1 MKLRLFSL
9 PLAALT
15 MAAALFLLCA
25 LPATADDDAAEAET
39 VCTETEQIELDT
51 SSLSD
56 NDTLL
61 EDYVEHLFSL
71 NSGIALSS
79 YGEDYLSGVDL
90 DVYTQ
95 LKAAIESIAA
105 GEESS
110 SIVTVSLQYTPD
122 ELDAAN
128 YDSAYNAFYAQL
140 NRTHV
145 LNYLLYDCPYDFYW
159 FDKTANTTSQFRHS
173 ETQELLTVTITYY
186 FPVAEGYQGETKYT
200 VNSEK
205 AAAAVQSAANAL
217 AIVEAYDSL
226 SDSEKLSAYKDEI
239 CALTSYSTDYAT
251 ASYGDIWQLV
261 WVFDGD
267 EDTNVVCEDYS
278 KAFQYLCDLSSF
290 DDVLCYTVSGTMNG
304 GTGAGNHMWNV
315 VCLNGVTY
323 MADIT
328 NSDSGTIGK
337 NGGLFMVCADDA
349 VSSSSSGYSFL
360 VGSTTIRYTY
370 SSTSLEL
377 YGADAL
383 TLGSA
388 AGQSGSSTETG
399 TCGENVIW
407 TLDTSTGVLTIS
419 GEGEMDNYS
428 YESGMPWV
436 SSRESITSIIIGN
449 GIISIGSYAF
459 YGCKNV
465 TEVVIPSNVKSIENY
480 AFSNCTSLL
489 SVTLSDGVTSIGQ
502 GAFGSCENLTSITI
516 PDSVTSLGSFTFS
529 NCSSLESAT
538 INGNISKINENAFS
552 GCVSLTSITI
562 PSSVVNIGGYAFYE
576 CGNLTDVYYGGSE
589 AQWDAISIENENSN
603 VCLMVA
609 SIHFS
614 DGSIRTSNIGG
625 SCGDNVTWVLK
636 DGVITIS
643 GTGDMEDYECPW
655 YAWKDDITSVVIENG
670 VTSVG
675 AYAFCECENV
685 VNVSLP
691 SGLKCICS
699 YAFYRCAITSIEIPD
714 SLAQIEESAF
724 RLCVNLSE
732 ITLPDSIGELGYFAF
747 SGCKSLTSIVI
758 PSKVRDLADYL
769 FDGCSNLTDV
779 TLSDNLSGLGEGVFY
794 NCSSLKSI
802 ALPDSI
808 SYISESAFYGCNS
821 LTDVYYGG
829 SEAEWNEIEIGN
841 NNVYL
846 ISATIHYNS
855 TSADDEPAS
864 PTTPG
869 DLNGDGEVNASDLT
883 ILARHVGK
891 VETIEDETCLAN
903 ADVTG
908 DGDVDAS
915 DLTKLAQYVGK
926 IITSLE

>member
-1 MKLRLFSL
+1 MKLRSFSL

-25 LPATADDDAAEAET
+25 LPTTADDDAADAET
-39 VCTETEQIELDT
+39 VYTETEQIELDT

-61 EDYVEHLFSL
+61 EDYVEQLFSL

-159 FDKTANTTSQFRHS
+159 FDKSANTTSQLRYT

-186 FPVAEGYQGETKYT
+186 FPVAEGYQSETKYT

-205 AAAAVQSAANAL
+205 AAAAVRSAANAL

-267 EDTNVVCEDYS
+267 EDTNVVCEGYS

-290 DDVLCYTVSGTMNG
+290 DDVLCYTVIGTMNG

-360 VGSTTIRYTY
+360 VGSTTIRYIY
-370 SSTSLEL
+370 SSTCLEL

-388 AGQSGSSTETG
+388 AEQSGGSTETG
-399 TCGENVIW
+399 TCGENVTW
-407 TLDTSTGVLTIS
+407 SLDTDTGVLTIS
-419 GEGEMDNYS
+419 GEGEMDNYAVA
-428 YESGMPWV
+428 GTPWYAY
-436 SSRESITSIIIGN
+436 RYSITTVVIENGVTNIG
-449 GIISIGSYAF
+449 GCAF
-459 YGCKNV
+459 YDC
-465 TEVVIPSNVKSIENY
+465 TEL
-480 AFSNCTSLL
+480 T
-489 SVTLSDGVTSIGQ
+489 SVTIPDSVIMYIYGINGWAFEGCSSLAEILVSAGNTTYSAEDGVLFDRDKTELMCYPAGKAEIAYEIPDSVASISDC
-502 GAFGSCENLTSITI
+502 AFEGCSSLTSVTI
-516 PDSVTSLGSFTFS
+516 PDSVTSIGSYAFEG
-529 NCSSLESAT
+529 CS
-538 INGNISKINENAFS
+538 
-552 GCVSLTSITI
+552 SLTSITI
-562 PSSVVNIGGYAFYE
+562 PSSVMSIENGVFAACDSLTEIPVSGENAAYSAEDGVLFNKDKTVLVCYPSGKTTSVYKIPESVTSIYTDAFRS
-576 CGNLTDVYYGGSE
+576 CGNLTS
-589 AQWDAISIENENSN
+589 
-603 VCLMVA
+603 
-609 SIHFS
+609 
-614 DGSIRTSNIGG
+614 
-625 SCGDNVTWVLK
+625 VT
-636 DGVITIS
+636 
-643 GTGDMEDYECPW
+643 
-655 YAWKDDITSVVIENG
+655 
-670 VTSVG
+670 
-675 AYAFCECENV
+675 
-685 VNVSLP
+685 
-691 SGLKCICS
+691 
-699 YAFYRCAITSIEIPD
+699 IPD
-714 SLAQIEESAF
+714 S
-724 RLCVNLSE
+724 
-732 ITLPDSIGELGYFAF
+732 
-747 SGCKSLTSIVI
+747 
-758 PSKVRDLADYL
+758 
-769 FDGCSNLTDV
+769 V
-779 TLSDNLSGLGEGVFY
+779 T
-794 NCSSLKSI
+794 
-802 ALPDSI
+802 
-808 SYISESAFYGCNS
+808 YIDDSAFYGCSS
-821 LTDVYYGG
+821 LTSY
-829 SEAEWNEIEIGN
+829 
-841 NNVYL
+841 
-846 ISATIHYNS
+846 
-855 TSADDEPAS
+855 
-864 PTTPG
+864 
-869 DLNGDGEVNASDLT
+869 
-883 ILARHVGK
+883 
-891 VETIEDETCLAN
+891 C
-903 ADVTG
+903 
-908 DGDVDAS
+908 
-915 DLTKLAQYVGK
+915 
-926 IITSLE
+926 

>member
-1 MKLRLFSL
+1 MKLRSFSL

-15 MAAALFLLCA
+15 IAAALFLLCA
-25 LPATADDDAAEAET
+25 LPTTADDDAVDAET

-61 EDYVEHLFSL
+61 EDYVEQLFSL

-159 FDKTANTTSQFRHS
+159 FDKSANTTSQLRYT

-186 FPVAEGYQGETKYT
+186 FPVAEGYQSETKYT

-267 EDTNVVCEDYS
+267 EDTNVVCEGYS

-290 DDVLCYTVSGTMNG
+290 DDVLCYTVIGTMNG

-360 VGSTTIRYTY
+360 VGSTTILYTY

-388 AGQSGSSTETG
+388 AEQSGGSTETG

-419 GEGEMDNYS
+419 GEGEMEDYS
-428 YESGMPWV
+428 SSSDVPWY
-436 SSRESITSIIIGN
+436 SLRESIT
-449 GIISIGSYAF
+449 A
-459 YGCKNV
+459 
-465 TEVVIPSNVKSIENY
+465 VVIE
-480 AFSNCTSLL
+480 
-489 SVTLSDGVTSIGQ
+489 DGVTSISAY
-502 GAFGSCENLTSITI
+502 AFYECSSLTSVAIPDSVIYLWAYEWAYEGCSSLAEILVSAGNIAYSSENGVLFNKDKTELICYPAGKTETSYEIPDSVASISVWAFYGCSSLTSVTI
-516 PDSVTSLGSFTFS
+516 PDSVTSIGSYAFEG
-529 NCSSLESAT
+529 CS
-538 INGNISKINENAFS
+538 
-552 GCVSLTSITI
+552 SLTSITI
-562 PSSVVNIGGYAFYE
+562 PSSVMSIENGVFAACDSLTEIPVSGENAAYSAEDGVLFNKDQTELVCYPSGKTTSVYKIPESVTSIYTDAFRS
-576 CGNLTDVYYGGSE
+576 CGNLTS
-589 AQWDAISIENENSN
+589 
-603 VCLMVA
+603 
-609 SIHFS
+609 
-614 DGSIRTSNIGG
+614 
-625 SCGDNVTWVLK
+625 VT
-636 DGVITIS
+636 
-643 GTGDMEDYECPW
+643 
-655 YAWKDDITSVVIENG
+655 
-670 VTSVG
+670 
-675 AYAFCECENV
+675 
-685 VNVSLP
+685 
-691 SGLKCICS
+691 
-699 YAFYRCAITSIEIPD
+699 IPD
-714 SLAQIEESAF
+714 S
-724 RLCVNLSE
+724 V
-732 ITLPDSIGELGYFAF
+732 TSIGVCAFFYCSSLTNVTIPASVTSIDSHAF
-747 SGCKSLTSIVI
+747 SCCYSLTSVTI
-758 PSKVRDLADYL
+758 
-769 FDGCSNLTDV
+769 SNSTV
-779 TLSDNLSGLGEGVFY
+779 Y
-794 NCSSLKSI
+794 I
-802 ALPDSI
+802 DS
-808 SYISESAFYGCNS
+808 SAFGWCSS
-821 LTDVYYGG
+821 LTDVYYSG
-829 SEAEWNEIEIGN
+829 SEAEWNEIEIGSN
-841 NNVYL
+841 NDYL
-846 ISATIHYNS
+846 LSATIHYNS
-855 TSADDEPAS
+855 TGPEDADDTS
-864 PTTPG
+864 GDSSGGTDSTTPG

-926 IITSLE
+926 IISSLE

>member
-61 EDYVEHLFSL
+61 EDYVEQLFSL

-128 YDSAYNAFYAQL
+128 YDSAYEAFYAQL
-140 NRTHV
+140 NRTRV
-145 LNYLLYDCPYDFYW
+145 WNYLLYDCPYDFYW
-159 FDKTANTTSQFRHS
+159 FDKSASVTSQLRYS

-186 FPVAEGYQGETKYT
+186 FPVAEGYQSETKYT

-239 CALTSYSTDYAT
+239 CALTSYNKDYAT

-267 EDTNVVCEDYS
+267 EDTNVVCEGYS

-290 DDVLCYTVSGTMNG
+290 DDVLCYTVIGTMNG

-407 TLDTSTGVLTIS
+407 TLDTDTGVLTIS
-419 GEGEMDNYS
+419 GEGEMEDYS
-428 YESGMPWV
+428 SSSDVPWY
-436 SSRESITSIIIGN
+436 SIRESIT
-449 GIISIGSYAF
+449 A
-459 YGCKNV
+459 
-465 TEVVIPSNVKSIENY
+465 VVIE
-480 AFSNCTSLL
+480 
-489 SVTLSDGVTSIGQ
+489 DGVTSIGNR
-502 GAFGSCENLTSITI
+502 AFYYCSNLTSVTI
-516 PDSVTSLGSFTFS
+516 PDSVTSIGQYAF
-529 NCSSLESAT
+529 NGCSSL
-538 INGNISKINENAFS
+538 
-552 GCVSLTSITI
+552 
-562 PSSVVNIGGYAFYE
+562 
-576 CGNLTDVYYGGSE
+576 
-589 AQWDAISIENENSN
+589 
-603 VCLMVA
+603 
-609 SIHFS
+609 
-614 DGSIRTSNIGG
+614 
-625 SCGDNVTWVLK
+625 
-636 DGVITIS
+636 
-643 GTGDMEDYECPW
+643 
-655 YAWKDDITSVVIENG
+655 TSV
-670 VTSVG
+670 T
-675 AYAFCECENV
+675 
-685 VNVSLP
+685 
-691 SGLKCICS
+691 
-699 YAFYRCAITSIEIPD
+699 IPD
-714 SLAQIEESAF
+714 SVTAIDFGAF
-724 RLCVNLSE
+724 ALCS
-732 ITLPDSIGELGYFAF
+732 
-747 SGCKSLTSIVI
+747 
-758 PSKVRDLADYL
+758 
-769 FDGCSNLTDV
+769 
-779 TLSDNLSGLGEGVFY
+779 
-794 NCSSLKSI
+794 
-802 ALPDSI
+802 
-808 SYISESAFYGCNS
+808 S

-829 SEAEWNEIEIGN
+829 SEADWNAIEIGEAN
-841 NNVYL
+841 EYL
-846 ISATIHYNS
+846 TSATIHYNS
-855 TSADDEPAS
+855 TGPEDTDDTDDDTS
-864 PTTPG
+864 GDSSGVTDSTTPG

-926 IITSLE
+926 IISSLE

>member
-1 MKLRLFSL
+1 MKLRSFSL

-61 EDYVEHLFSL
+61 EDYVEQLFSL

-128 YDSAYNAFYAQL
+128 YDSAYEAFYAQL
-140 NRTHV
+140 NRTRV
-145 LNYLLYDCPYDFYW
+145 WNYLLYDCPYDFYW
-159 FDKTANTTSQFRHS
+159 FDKSANTTSQLRHS

-239 CALTSYSTDYAT
+239 CALTSYNKDYAT

-267 EDTNVVCEDYS
+267 EDTNVVCEGYS

-290 DDVLCYTVSGTMNG
+290 DDVLCYTVIGTMNG

-388 AGQSGSSTETG
+388 AGQDSDDTQSGGSTETG
-399 TCGENVIW
+399 TCGENVTW
-407 TLDTSTGVLTIS
+407 SLDTDTGVLTIS
-419 GEGEMDNYS
+419 GEGEMEDYS
-428 YESGMPWV
+428 SSSDVPWY
-436 SSRESITSIIIGN
+436 SLRESITAVVIEDGVASIGN
-449 GIISIGSYAF
+449 CAF
-459 YGCKNV
+459 YYC
-465 TEVVIPSNVKSIENY
+465 S
-480 AFSNCTSLL
+480 
-489 SVTLSDGVTSIGQ
+489 
-502 GAFGSCENLTSITI
+502 NLTSVTI
-516 PDSVTSLGSFTFS
+516 PDSVTS
-529 NCSSLESAT
+529 
-538 INGNISKINENAFS
+538 
-552 GCVSLTSITI
+552 
-562 PSSVVNIGGYAFYE
+562 IGYEAFYE
-576 CGNLTDVYYGGSE
+576 CT
-589 AQWDAISIENENSN
+589 
-603 VCLMVA
+603 
-609 SIHFS
+609 
-614 DGSIRTSNIGG
+614 
-625 SCGDNVTWVLK
+625 
-636 DGVITIS
+636 
-643 GTGDMEDYECPW
+643 
-655 YAWKDDITSVVIENG
+655 
-670 VTSVG
+670 
-675 AYAFCECENV
+675 
-685 VNVSLP
+685 
-691 SGLKCICS
+691 
-699 YAFYRCAITSIEIPD
+699 
-714 SLAQIEESAF
+714 
-724 RLCVNLSE
+724 
-732 ITLPDSIGELGYFAF
+732 
-747 SGCKSLTSIVI
+747 
-758 PSKVRDLADYL
+758 
-769 FDGCSNLTDV
+769 
-779 TLSDNLSGLGEGVFY
+779 
-794 NCSSLKSI
+794 
-802 ALPDSI
+802 
-808 SYISESAFYGCNS
+808 S

-829 SEAEWNEIEIGN
+829 SEADWNAIEIGEAN
-841 NNVYL
+841 EYL
-846 ISATIHYNS
+846 TSATIHYNS
-855 TSADDEPAS
+855 TDPEDADDTADDTS
-864 PTTPG
+864 GDSSGGTDSTTPG

-926 IITSLE
+926 IISSLE

>member
-25 LPATADDDAAEAET
+25 LPTTADDDAADAET

-61 EDYVEHLFSL
+61 EDYVEQLFSL

-95 LKAAIESIAA
+95 LKAAIELIAA

-128 YDSAYNAFYAQL
+128 YDSAYEAFYAQL
-140 NRTHV
+140 NRTRV
-145 LNYLLYDCPYDFYW
+145 WNYLLYDCPYDFYW
-159 FDKTANTTSQFRHS
+159 FDKSANTTSQLRYT

-186 FPVAEGYQGETKYT
+186 FPVAEDYQSETKYT

-217 AIVEAYDSL
+217 AIVEEYDSL

-239 CALTSYSTDYAT
+239 CALTSYNKDYAT

-267 EDTNVVCEDYS
+267 EDTNVVCEGYS

-290 DDVLCYTVSGTMNG
+290 DDVLCYTVIGTMNG

-349 VSSSSSGYSFL
+349 VSSNSSGYSFL
-360 VGSTTIRYTY
+360 VGSTSIRYTY

-388 AGQSGSSTETG
+388 AGQDSDDTQSGGSTETG

-419 GEGEMDNYS
+419 GEGEMEDYSFYS
-428 YESGMPWV
+428 YSDVSDVSDVPWY
-436 SSRESITSIIIGN
+436 SLRESIT
-449 GIISIGSYAF
+449 A
-459 YGCKNV
+459 
-465 TEVVIPSNVKSIENY
+465 VVIE
-480 AFSNCTSLL
+480 
-489 SVTLSDGVTSIGQ
+489 DGVTSIGNR
-502 GAFGSCENLTSITI
+502 AFCYCSNLTSVTI
-516 PDSVTSLGSFTFS
+516 PDSVTSI
-529 NCSSLESAT
+529 SSA
-538 INGNISKINENAFS
+538 AFS
-552 GCVSLTSITI
+552 GCTSLTSVPHESCGTTSGDYACSGCSSLTSVTI
-562 PSSVVNIGGYAFYE
+562 PHRVTYIGDE
-576 CGNLTDVYYGGSE
+576 
-589 AQWDAISIENENSN
+589 
-603 VCLMVA
+603 
-609 SIHFS
+609 
-614 DGSIRTSNIGG
+614 
-625 SCGDNVTWVLK
+625 
-636 DGVITIS
+636 
-643 GTGDMEDYECPW
+643 
-655 YAWKDDITSVVIENG
+655 
-670 VTSVG
+670 
-675 AYAFCECENV
+675 
-685 VNVSLP
+685 
-691 SGLKCICS
+691 
-699 YAFYRCAITSIEIPD
+699 
-714 SLAQIEESAF
+714 
-724 RLCVNLSE
+724 
-732 ITLPDSIGELGYFAF
+732 AF
-747 SGCKSLTSIVI
+747 SGCSSLTS
-758 PSKVRDLADYL
+758 
-769 FDGCSNLTDV
+769 V
-779 TLSDNLSGLGEGVFY
+779 TV
-794 NCSSLKSI
+794 
-802 ALPDSI
+802 PDSVT
-808 SYISESAFYGCNS
+808 YIGDEAFYGCSS
-821 LTDVYYGG
+821 LTSVTVPDSVTYIGSRAFYDTAYYND
-829 SEAEWNEIEIGN
+829 SENWKNSVLYIDHWLIAAESDIFENCAINLGTIG
-841 NNVYL
+841 
-846 ISATIHYNS
+846 ISAS
-855 TSADDEPAS
+855 AFMRCSSLTSVSIPVS
-864 PTTPG
+864 
-869 DLNGDGEVNASDLT
+869 
-883 ILARHVGK
+883 
-891 VETIEDETCLAN
+891 
-903 ADVTG
+903 VTSIG
-908 DGDVDAS
+908 
-915 DLTKLAQYVGK
+915 
-926 IITSLE
+926 

>member
-15 MAAALFLLCA
+15 MAALFLLCA
-25 LPATADDDAAEAET
+25 LPTTADDGAVDAET
-39 VCTETEQIELDT
+39 VYTETEQIELDT

-61 EDYVEHLFSL
+61 EDYVEQLFSL

-128 YDSAYNAFYAQL
+128 YDSAYEAFYAQL

-159 FDKTANTTSQFRHS
+159 FDKSANTTSQLRCT
-173 ETQELLTVTITYY
+173 ETQEVLTVTITYY
-186 FPVAEGYQGETKYT
+186 FPVAEGYQSETKYT

-205 AAAAVQSAANAL
+205 AAAAMQSAANAL
-217 AIVEAYDSL
+217 AIVEEYDSL

-239 CALTSYSTDYAT
+239 CALTSYNKDYAT

-267 EDTNVVCEDYS
+267 EDTNVVCEGYS

-290 DDVLCYTVSGTMNG
+290 DDVLCYTVIGTMNG

-315 VCLNGVTY
+315 VCLNSVTY

-360 VGSTTIRYTY
+360 VGSTTIRYIY
-370 SSTSLEL
+370 NSTSLEL
-377 YGADAL
+377 YGADVL
-383 TLGSA
+383 TLGSTA
-388 AGQSGSSTETG
+388 EQSGGSTETG

-419 GEGEMDNYS
+419 GEGEMEDYS
-428 YESGMPWV
+428 SSSDVPWY
-436 SSRESITSIIIGN
+436 SLRESIT
-449 GIISIGSYAF
+449 A
-459 YGCKNV
+459 
-465 TEVVIPSNVKSIENY
+465 VVIE
-480 AFSNCTSLL
+480 
-489 SVTLSDGVTSIGQ
+489 DGVTSIG
-502 GAFGSCENLTSITI
+502 
-516 PDSVTSLGSFTFS
+516 SF
-529 NCSSLESAT
+529 
-538 INGNISKINENAFS
+538 
-552 GCVSLTSITI
+552 
-562 PSSVVNIGGYAFYE
+562 AFYE
-576 CGNLTDVYYGGSE
+576 CS
-589 AQWDAISIENENSN
+589 
-603 VCLMVA
+603 
-609 SIHFS
+609 
-614 DGSIRTSNIGG
+614 
-625 SCGDNVTWVLK
+625 
-636 DGVITIS
+636 
-643 GTGDMEDYECPW
+643 
-655 YAWKDDITSVVIENG
+655 
-670 VTSVG
+670 
-675 AYAFCECENV
+675 
-685 VNVSLP
+685 
-691 SGLKCICS
+691 
-699 YAFYRCAITSIEIPD
+699 
-714 SLAQIEESAF
+714 
-724 RLCVNLSE
+724 
-732 ITLPDSIGELGYFAF
+732 
-747 SGCKSLTSIVI
+747 
-758 PSKVRDLADYL
+758 
-769 FDGCSNLTDV
+769 
-779 TLSDNLSGLGEGVFY
+779 
-794 NCSSLKSI
+794 
-802 ALPDSI
+802 
-808 SYISESAFYGCNS
+808 S

-829 SEAEWNEIEIGN
+829 SEDDWNTITIGSDN
-841 NNVYL
+841 DPL
-846 ISATIHYNS
+846 TSATIHYNS
-855 TSADDEPAS
+855 TGPEDADDTDDDTS
-864 PTTPG
+864 GDSSGGTDSTTPG

-926 IITSLE
+926 IISSLE

>member
-25 LPATADDDAAEAET
+25 LPTTADDDAAEAET

-61 EDYVEHLFSL
+61 EDYVEQLFSL

-128 YDSAYNAFYAQL
+128 YDSAYEAFYAQL
-140 NRTHV
+140 NRARV
-145 LNYLLYDCPYDFYW
+145 WNYLLYDCPYDFYW
-159 FDKTANTTSQFRHS
+159 FDKSASVTSQLRHS

-186 FPVAEGYQGETKYT
+186 FPVAEGYQSETKYT

-239 CALTSYSTDYAT
+239 CDLTSYSTDYAT

-267 EDTNVVCEDYS
+267 EDTNVVCEGYS

-290 DDVLCYTVSGTMNG
+290 DDVLCYTVIGTMNG

-360 VGSTTIRYTY
+360 VGSTTIRYIY

-388 AGQSGSSTETG
+388 AEQSGGSTETG
-399 TCGENVIW
+399 TCGENVTW
-407 TLDTSTGVLTIS
+407 TLDTDTGVLTIS
-419 GEGEMDNYS
+419 GEGEMDNY
-428 YESGMPWV
+428 EWDGAPWY
-436 SSRESITSIIIGN
+436 SQRSSII
-449 GIISIGSYAF
+449 
-459 YGCKNV
+459 
-465 TEVVIPSNVKSIENY
+465 
-480 AFSNCTSLL
+480 
-489 SVTLSDGVTSIGQ
+489 
-502 GAFGSCENLTSITI
+502 
-516 PDSVTSLGSFTFS
+516 
-529 NCSSLESAT
+529 
-538 INGNISKINENAFS
+538 
-552 GCVSLTSITI
+552 
-562 PSSVVNIGGYAFYE
+562 
-576 CGNLTDVYYGGSE
+576 
-589 AQWDAISIENENSN
+589 
-603 VCLMVA
+603 
-609 SIHFS
+609 
-614 DGSIRTSNIGG
+614 
-625 SCGDNVTWVLK
+625 
-636 DGVITIS
+636 
-643 GTGDMEDYECPW
+643 
-655 YAWKDDITSVVIENG
+655 SVVIENG
-670 VTSVG
+670 VTNIGST
-675 AYAFCECENV
+675 AFEECTNLTNV
-685 VNVSLP
+685 
-691 SGLKCICS
+691 
-699 YAFYRCAITSIEIPD
+699 TIPD
-714 SLAQIEESAF
+714 SVTSIGDSAF
-724 RLCVNLSE
+724 WGCSSLTG
-732 ITLPDSIGELGYFAF
+732 ITLPGSVTSIGIYVF
-747 SGCKSLTSIVI
+747 SGCSSLTSITI
-758 PSKVRDLADYL
+758 GNS
-769 FDGCSNLTDV
+769 V
-779 TLSDNLSGLGEGVFY
+779 T
-794 NCSSLKSI
+794 
-802 ALPDSI
+802 SI
-808 SYISESAFYGCNS
+808 SQDAFSGCNS
-821 LTDVYYGG
+821 LTSVIIPDSVT
-829 SEAEWNEIEIGN
+829 SIGTFAFKN
-841 NNVYL
+841 C
-846 ISATIHYNS
+846 ISLTSVTIPS
-855 TSADDEPAS
+855 S
-864 PTTPG
+864 
-869 DLNGDGEVNASDLT
+869 
-883 ILARHVGK
+883 
-891 VETIEDETCLAN
+891 
-903 ADVTG
+903 
-908 DGDVDAS
+908 
-915 DLTKLAQYVGK
+915 
-926 IITSLE
+926 